1 MAIKFLQNVSL
12 EGGELQNFV
21 VYHVVSDPDD
31 SGYGTSD
38 KGRVIFNSSSNVL
51 KFYNGSAW
59 VTLSSAIG
67 DITSVQDGNGLTG
80 GADSGDVTLT
90 VGAGT
95 GITVNTNDVAVSAT
109 QTGITSILNPS
120 LVIGRDA
127 DNQIKFGTD
136 NQIIFRVGAGDGVIF
151 KASGEIEATKFDGAL
166 EGNADTATALATARN
181 INGVSFDGTA
191 NITVTAA
198 AGTLTGS
205 TLNSGVTASSLTS
218 LGTITTG
225 VWNGTAIAHD
235 YIGAD
240 AIDDTNIAD
249 SSIKSEHLN
258 KLAVTGFAD
267 IGAALADEDT
277 FLVHDDTAGALKEAT
292 MDRLQTY
299 MQNNLAFTNDTNTN
313 TGVDMTNATL
323 LTKLANLESTS
334 GAADENIVIGTD
346 SGDTIVI
353 TGNLQVL
360 GTTTTLDTENLTVE
374 DNNIIL
380 SSGNTT
386 SAVVDAAGITLEG
399 GTGSDV
405 TWQWNAASTSMML
418 KLGGAYADAR
428 FGTIIATL
436 DGNASTATTATTAT
450 NVTATANNSANE
462 TVYLTFV
469 DGATGSQGIETDTGL
484 SYNPSTGVLTTTS
497 VSGSLTGN
505 ADTAT
510 KIASI
515 TNSNIVQLT
524 TTQTLTNKTLT
535 SPTLTTPALGTP
547 ASGTLTNCTFP
558 TLNQNTTGS
567 AATLTTARTI
577 NGEPFDGSANIAT
590 GYADATIGDTSATS
604 ITVNHTL
611 GSRNVVVQV
620 FETDS
625 PYDQVFC
632 EVERTDA
639 NNVELKFRTAPGTN
653 QYTCVVNRVI

>member
-12 EGGELQNFV
+12 EGGELQNV
-21 VYHVVSDPDD
+21 ILHPLASDPGGLGASDQ
-31 SGYGTSD
+31 GRIHYNTTSD
-38 KGRVIFNSSSNVL
+38 VVK
-51 KFYNGSAW
+51 YWNGSAFI
-59 VTLSSAIG
+59 TLSSSVG

-80 GADSGDVTLT
+80 GADSGDVTLS

-95 GITVNTNDVAVSAT
+95 GITVNTDDVAVSAT
-109 QTGITSILNPS
+109 QTGITSILNTS
-120 LVIGRDA
+120 LVVGRDA
-127 DNQIKFGTD
+127 DNQIKFATD

-166 EGNADTATALATARN
+166 EGNADTATALATARA
-181 INGVSFDGTA
+181 INGVDFDGTA
-191 NITVTAA
+191 AITVTAA

-218 LGTITTG
+218 VGTIATG

-235 YIGAD
+235 YIGLD

-249 SSIKSEHLN
+249 GSIKSEHLN
-258 KLAVTGFAD
+258 TLAITGFAD

-277 FLVHDDTAGALKEAT
+277 FLVHDDSAGALKEAT

-299 MQNNLAFTNDTNTN
+299 MQNNLAFTTNTN

-323 LTKLANLESTS
+323 LTKLANLESAS

-353 TGNLQVL
+353 TGNLQVQ
-360 GTTTTLDTENLTVE
+360 GTTTTVDSTTVNIGDHNIVLDS
-374 DNNIIL
+374 DNAT
-380 SSGNTT
+380 SG
-386 SAVVDAAGITLEG
+386 VVDGAGITLEG
-399 GTGSDV
+399 GTGNDV
-405 TWQWNAASTSMML
+405 TFMWSAANSRMEL
-418 KLGGAYADAR
+418 KEGGS
-428 FGTIIATL
+428 ATDLLAGSFIGSL
-436 DGNASTATTATTAT
+436 DGNASTATTATNITAS
-450 NVTATANNSANE
+450 ANNSANE

-484 SYNPSTGVLTTTS
+484 NYNPSTGVLTTTS
-497 VSGSLTGN
+497 VTGDLTGN
-505 ADTAT
+505 AATAT

-535 SPTLTTPALGTP
+535 APTLTSPVLGVP
-547 ASGTLTNCTFP
+547 VSGNLVNCTFP

-577 NGEPFDGSANIAT
+577 NGEPFDGSANIST
-590 GYADATIGDTSATS
+590 GYADPTVGDNSATS
-604 ITVNHTL
+604 ITVNHGL

-625 PYDQVFC
+625 PYTQVFC
-632 EVERTDA
+632 EIERTDA
-639 NNVELKFRTAPGTN
+639 NNVELKFRTAPTTD
-653 QYTCVVNRVI
+653 QYTCVVNRVV

>member
-1 MAIKFLQNVSL
+1 
-12 EGGELQNFV
+12 
-21 VYHVVSDPDD
+21 
-31 SGYGTSD
+31 
-38 KGRVIFNSSSNVL
+38 
-51 KFYNGSAW
+51 
-59 VTLSSAIG
+59 
-67 DITSVQDGNGLTG
+67 
-80 GADSGDVTLT
+80 
-90 VGAGT
+90 
-95 GITVNTNDVAVSAT
+95 
-109 QTGITSILNPS
+109 
-120 LVIGRDA
+120 
-127 DNQIKFGTD
+127 
-136 NQIIFRVGAGDGVIF
+136 
-151 KASGEIEATKFDGAL
+151 
-166 EGNADTATALATARN
+166 
-181 INGVSFDGTA
+181 
-191 NITVTAA
+191 
-198 AGTLTGS
+198 LTGS

-277 FLVHDDTAGALKEAT
+277 FLVHDDSASALKEAT

-313 TGVDMTNATL
+313 TGADMTNATL
-323 LTKLANLESTS
+323 LTKLAALESTS

-353 TGNLQVL
+353 TGNLQVS
-360 GTTTTLDTENLTVE
+360 GTTTTIDSTTVNIGDHNIVLDT
-374 DNNIIL
+374 DN
-380 SSGNTT
+380 ST
-386 SAVVDAAGITLEG
+386 SAVVDGAGITLEG

-428 FGTIIATL
+428 FGTIIGTL
-436 DGNASTATTATTAT
+436 SGNASTATTATTAT

-577 NGEPFDGSANIAT
+577 NGVSFNGSANIAT

-604 ITVNHTL
+604 ITVNHDL

-620 FETDS
+620 FETAS

-632 EVERTDA
+632 EIERTDA

-653 QYTCVVNRVI
+653 EYTCVVNRVI

>member
-12 EGGELQNFV
+12 EGAELQNIIL
-21 VYHVVSDPDD
+21 HPLSSDP
-31 SGYGTSD
+31 SGLGATDQGRIHYNTTSD
-38 KGRVIFNSSSNVL
+38 VVK
-51 KFYNGSAW
+51 YWNGSGFI
-59 VTLSSAIG
+59 TLSSSVG
-67 DITSVQDGNGLTG
+67 DITSVQDGAGLTG
-80 GADSGDVTLT
+80 GADSGDVTLA
-90 VGAGT
+90 VGAGN
-95 GITVNTNDVAVSAT
+95 GITVNTNDVAVTAA
-109 QTGITSILNPS
+109 QTTITSILNTS
-120 LVIGRDA
+120 LVLGRDN
-127 DNQIKFGTD
+127 DNKVSFATD
-136 NQIIFRVGAGDGVIF
+136 NQIIFRVGAGDNVIF

-166 EGNADTATALATARN
+166 EGNADTATALATART
-181 INGVSFDGTA
+181 INGVSFDGTG

-277 FLVHDDTAGALKEAT
+277 FLVHDDSASALKEAT

-313 TGVDMTNATL
+313 TGADMTNATL
-323 LTKLANLESTS
+323 LTKLAALESTS
-334 GAADENIVIGTD
+334 GAANENIVIGTD

-360 GTTTTLDTENLTVE
+360 GTTTTIDSTTVNIGDHNIVLDT
-374 DNNIIL
+374 DN
-380 SSGNTT
+380 ST
-386 SAVVDAAGITLEG
+386 SAVVDGAGITLEG

-428 FGTIIATL
+428 FGTIIGTL
-436 DGNASTATTATTAT
+436 SGNASTATTATTAT

-577 NGEPFDGSANIAT
+577 NGVSFNGSANIAT

-604 ITVNHTL
+604 ITVNHDL

-620 FETDS
+620 FETAS

-632 EVERTDA
+632 EIERTDA
-639 NNVELKFRTAPGTN
+639 NNVELKFRDAPGTN
-653 QYTCVVNRVI
+653 EYTCVVNRVI

>member
-12 EGGELQNFV
+12 EGGELQNIIL
-21 VYHVVSDPDD
+21 HPLSSDPGGLGASDQ
-31 SGYGTSD
+31 GRIHYNTTSD
-38 KGRVIFNSSSNVL
+38 VVK
-51 KFYNGSAW
+51 YWNGSAFI
-59 VTLSSAIG
+59 TLSSSVG

-127 DNQIKFGTD
+127 DNQIKFATD
-136 NQIIFRVGAGDGVIF
+136 NQITFRVSGTDGVVF

-166 EGNADTATALATARN
+166 EGNADTATALATARA
-181 INGVSFDGTA
+181 INGVDFDGTA
-191 NITVTAA
+191 AITVTAA

-258 KLAVTGFAD
+258 KLAITGFAD

-313 TGVDMTNATL
+313 TGADMTNATL

-353 TGNLQVL
+353 TGSLQVL
-360 GTTTTLDTENLTVE
+360 GTTTTVESNTVTIGDHNIVLDA
-374 DNNIIL
+374 D
-380 SSGNTT
+380 NTT

-418 KLGGAYADAR
+418 KLGGAYANAR
-428 FGTIIATL
+428 FGTVTATI

-450 NVTATANNSANE
+450 NITATANNSNDE

-484 SYNPSTGVLTTTS
+484 SYNPSTGILTTTS
-497 VSGSLTGN
+497 VAGNLTGN
-505 ADTAT
+505 ASTAT
-510 KIASI
+510 KIDSI

-524 TTQTLTNKTLT
+524 TAQTLTNKTLT
-535 SPTLTTPALGTP
+535 SPTLTSPALGTP

-577 NGEPFDGSANIAT
+577 NGESFDGSANIST
-590 GYADATIGDTSATS
+590 GHADATIGDGSATS
-604 ITVNHTL
+604 ITVNHAL
-611 GSRNVVVQV
+611 GSRNVIVQV

-632 EVERTDA
+632 EIERTDA
-639 NNVELKFRTAPGTN
+639 SNVELKFRTAPTAN
-653 QYTCVVNRVI
+653 QYTCVVNRAV